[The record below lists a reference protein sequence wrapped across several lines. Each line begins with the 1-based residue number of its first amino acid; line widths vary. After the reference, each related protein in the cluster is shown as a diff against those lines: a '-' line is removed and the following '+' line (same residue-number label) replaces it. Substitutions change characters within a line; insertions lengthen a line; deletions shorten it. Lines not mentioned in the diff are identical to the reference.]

1 MNKNFLTLT
10 SLGLSAG
17 ISQAAITS
25 VVETGRGAD
34 AAALIENGAFA
45 EDALTFSDRTHEH
58 NGAAFDAGGLLST
71 VGANIIDLPGYL
83 VGGDYVRFAN
93 NARENVGYTAVVT
106 ADSPTDWF
114 LLVDNR
120 IDAAAGNN
128 NSSNTTDPVLGGSL
142 QWVIDGGWQRV
153 NTGISPDG
161 QADYTGVDESGNGIG
176 AGQGLNQF
184 YSVYTLGSLSEVT
197 VSSNGIGGNNM
208 ISLVGVAV
216 PEPSAL
222 LLGLTGLALAFRRR
236 R

>member
-1 MNKNFLTLT
+1 W
-10 SLGLSAG
+10 
-17 ISQAAITS
+17 
-25 VVETGRGAD
+25 
-34 AAALIENGAFA
+34 
-45 EDALTFSDRTHEH
+45 
-58 NGAAFDAGGLLST
+58 
-71 VGANIIDLPGYL
+71 Y
-83 VGGDYVRFAN
+83 
-93 NARENVGYTAVVT
+93 
-106 ADSPTDWF
+106 

-120 IDAAAGNN
+120 VDGVAGNN
-128 NSSNTTDPVLGGSL
+128 GSPNSVDPVLGGSL

-176 AGQGLNQF
+176 AGEGLNQF

>member
-142 QWVIDGGWQRV
+142 QWSSTAAG
-153 NTGISPDG
+153 NASTPASLPTAKPTTPASTKAAMASA
-161 QADYTGVDESGNGIG
+161 QARDSTSSTRSIP
-176 AGQGLNQF
+176 
-184 YSVYTLGSLSEVT
+184 SEV
-197 VSSNGIGGNNM
+197 SPKSP
-208 ISLVGVAV
+208 SLATG
-216 PEPSAL
+216 SAA
-222 LLGLTGLALAFRRR
+222 TI
-236 R
+236 